1 MSVAVPARRV
11 ANRYRQPIAYLI
23 VGVWNTLFGY
33 VVFALLY
40 YMLQAHL
47 HVDAILVFSYLLA
60 TANAYIGYRYIV
72 FRSTGS
78 MKRELRRFVAVY
90 AGTLAAN
97 LVVLPF
103 ALHVLSWNAYVVQG
117 LFTGIIVV
125 LSYFGHKHFSFRSDA
140 KGQEGR
146 ANR

>member
-1 MSVAVPARRV
+1 VSVAVPARRV

-23 VGVWNTLFGY
+23 VGTWNTLFGY

-40 YMLQAHL
+40 YMLQARL
-47 HVDAILVFSYLLA
+47 HVDVVLVFSYLPA

-78 MKRELRRFVAVY
+78 VRRELRRFVAVY
-90 AGTLAAN
+90 AATLAAN
-97 LVVLPF
+97 LVVLPL
-103 ALHVLSWNAYVVQG
+103 ALHLLPWNAYVIQG

-125 LSYFGHKHFSFRSDA
+125 LSYLGHKHFSFRSGA
-140 KGQEGR
+140 TGQEGH
-146 ANR
+146 ANE